1 MKDIPET
8 IYLQVGEIYDDD
20 KDILSFHDLNEVT
33 WSEERVF
40 DNDIKFIRPD
50 SLQGQLTVLEELVK
64 TYGNRSL
71 PNVIQQIQ
79 SIIKERAK

>member
-1 MKDIPET
+1 M
-8 IYLQVGEIYDDD
+8 